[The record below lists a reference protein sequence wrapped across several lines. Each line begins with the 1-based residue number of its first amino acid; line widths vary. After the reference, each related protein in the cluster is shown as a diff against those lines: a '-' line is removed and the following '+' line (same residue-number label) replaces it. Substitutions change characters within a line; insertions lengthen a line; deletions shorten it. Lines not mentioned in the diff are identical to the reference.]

1 MKIKKTERILL
12 DPGYRQA
19 YQPMETVPP
28 VSKADSKLGKLKRGQ
43 TVRARQV
50 RIRQRPTGLSEVKLL
65 RALAEQGIGRPS
77 TYAEIVGD
85 LLRRKYVRQAGKQL
99 VLTPRGR
106 AVQDYLSQDF
116 PQLFD
121 LRFSGDLERD
131 LDALAQGKA
140 SYRQV
145 VGKVWDL
152 VEKA

>member
-43 TVRARQV
+43 TVQARQV
-50 RIRQRPTGLSEVKLL
+50 RIRQRPTGLSEVQLL
-65 RALAEQGIGRPS
+65 RALAVQGIGRPS

-85 LLRRKYVRQAGKQL
+85 LLKRKYIRQEGKQL
-99 VLTPRGR
+99 VLTPRGL
-106 AVQDYLSQDF
+106 AVQDYLSQAF

-140 SYRQV
+140 SYRQI
-145 VGKVWDL
+145 VGKVWHL